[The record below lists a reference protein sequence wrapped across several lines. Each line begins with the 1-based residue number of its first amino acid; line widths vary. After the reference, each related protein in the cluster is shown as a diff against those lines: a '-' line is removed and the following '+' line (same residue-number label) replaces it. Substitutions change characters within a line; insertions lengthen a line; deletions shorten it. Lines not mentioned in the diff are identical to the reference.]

1 MESIIVS
8 ANVVVPLMILMLIG
22 FAVRKSGLVAEDT
35 LIKANKLNYYIT
47 VPALCIKKLYESD
60 FSQVSSPKLAL
71 TVLFSIIG
79 VSLLCMLIVPRFVKD
94 PPRRGT
100 LIVSLS
106 RANDVIFGLAIAQ
119 ALFPASEL
127 APFMLSLSISAPLF
141 NLISVIEME
150 VNRGGRIPFF
160 PTLKR
165 IVLHPIILGCL
176 TGLLLCLTHVTLP
189 DVILSPVSS
198 LAAIATPL
206 SFIIIGS
213 RIHLSAFLHDRKTI
227 AVVSLFRLLIIPAV
241 MLLLARLLHLDSV
254 GMVTILCLF
263 GGPCATVLYAFS
275 CEMDGDEQL
284 SSELIATTSTLA
296 VFTMFL
302 FICILKATGGI

>member
-1 MESIIVS
+1 MDSVVLS
-8 ANVVVPLMILMLIG
+8 ANIVVPLMILMLIG
-22 FAVRKSGLVAEDT
+22 FAVRRSGLVSEEVLA
-35 LIKANKLNYYIT
+35 KVNRLNYYVT

-60 FSQVSSPKLAL
+60 FSHITSPKLAL

-79 VSLLCMLIVPRFVKD
+79 VSLLCMLIIPSFVKD

-100 LIVSLS
+100 LILSLS
-106 RANDVIFGLAIAQ
+106 RSNDVIFGLAIAQ
-119 ALFPASEL
+119 GLFPAAEL

-150 VNRGGRIPFF
+150 VNRGGRIRIL

-176 TGLLLCLTHVTLP
+176 TGLFLCLTGIKLP
-189 DVILSPVSS
+189 TVILSPVSS
-198 LAAIATPL
+198 LAAVATPL

-213 RIHLSAFLHDRKTI
+213 RIHLSAFLRDRKTI
-227 AVVSLFRLLIIPAV
+227 AAVSLFRLLIIPAF
-241 MLLLARLLHLDSV
+241 MLVLGRLLALDSV
-254 GMVTILCLF
+254 GMVTLLCLF
-263 GGPCATVLYAFS
+263 GGPCASVLYAFS
-275 CEMDGDEQL
+275 SEMGGDEQL
-284 SSELIATTSTLA
+284 ASELIATTSTLA

-302 FICILKATGGI
+302 FIWILKATGGI

>member
-1 MESIIVS
+1 MESVIVS

-22 FAVRKSGLVAEDT
+22 FAVRRSGLISENV
-35 LIKANKLNYYIT
+35 LIRTNRLNYYIA

-60 FSQVSSPKLAL
+60 FSHIVSPKLAL

-79 VSLLCMLIVPRFVKD
+79 ISLLCMLIIPRFVKD

-100 LIVSLS
+100 LILSLS
-106 RANDVIFGLAIAQ
+106 RSNDVIFGLAIAQ
-119 ALFPASEL
+119 ALFPANAL

-150 VNRGGRIPFF
+150 VNRGGRIRIL

-176 TGLLLCLTHVTLP
+176 TGLFLTLTRIRLP
-189 DVILSPVSS
+189 EVILSPVSS

-213 RIHLSAFLHDRKTI
+213 RIHLSAFLNDRKTI
-227 AVVSLFRLLIIPAV
+227 AVVSLFRLLIIPAF
-241 MLLLARLLHLDSV
+241 MLLLGKFLNLDSV
-254 GMVTILCLF
+254 GMVTMLCLF

-275 CEMDGDEQL
+275 CEMGGDEQL

>member
-1 MESIIVS
+1 MESVIVS

-22 FAVRKSGLVAEDT
+22 FAVRRSGLISENV
-35 LIKANKLNYYIT
+35 LIRTNRLNYYIA

-60 FSQVSSPKLAL
+60 FSHIVSPKLAL

-79 VSLLCMLIVPRFVKD
+79 ISLLCMLIIPRFVKD
-94 PPRRGT
+94 PPKRGT
-100 LIVSLS
+100 LILSLS
-106 RANDVIFGLAIAQ
+106 RSNDVIFGLAIAQ
-119 ALFPASEL
+119 ALFPASAL

-150 VNRGGRIPFF
+150 VNRGGRIRIL

-176 TGLLLCLTHVTLP
+176 TGLFLTLTKIRLP
-189 DVILSPVSS
+189 GVILSPVNS

-213 RIHLSAFLHDRKTI
+213 RIHLSAFLNDRKTI
-227 AVVSLFRLLIIPAV
+227 AVVY
-241 MLLLARLLHLDSV
+241 LDSV
-254 GMVTILCLF
+254 GMVTMLCLF

-275 CEMDGDEQL
+275 CEMGGDEQL